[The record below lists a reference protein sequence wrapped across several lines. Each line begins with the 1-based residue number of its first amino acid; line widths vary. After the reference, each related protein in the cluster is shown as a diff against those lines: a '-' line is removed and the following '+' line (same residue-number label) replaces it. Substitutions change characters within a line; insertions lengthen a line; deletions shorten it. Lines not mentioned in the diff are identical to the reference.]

1 MTPTSDREQFP
12 SKELVSRL
20 LQHWRDWESP
30 TDRDSAVNE
39 TRMAFD
45 CKAAADEIERLTA
58 ERDEWKRGSEVVN
71 ARLLAE
77 IKRLQAALTDIAEPK
92 GMDNESEN
100 ALRRHSIWCGQ
111 IIPIGEQHCHEVSR
125 YDDFQDYRWHREC
138 RDEATTLFARGDI
151 EFIPYENERPAPNGT
166 PQRISEA
173 KE

>member
-1 MTPTSDREQFP
+1 MTCYTLIRETWP
-12 SKELVSRL
+12 
-20 LQHWRDWESP
+20 
-30 TDRDSAVNE
+30 
-39 TRMAFD
+39 
-45 CKAAADEIERLTA
+45 KARKPH
-58 ERDEWKRGSEVVN
+58 RC
-71 ARLLAE
+71 
-77 IKRLQAALTDIAEPK
+77 
-92 GMDNESEN
+92 
-100 ALRRHSIWCGQ
+100 IWCGQ